1 MRALKLKFSAIAVVC
16 LFVYNYICVMNENFA
31 HLLNLIGQHH
41 QTLEK
46 RDRTRYNVTSTLLLV
61 DSAIIALVAG
71 RSFEPPSNRYSCVLY
86 ISLALCV
93 LSLLLAL
100 ICLYMLLRSDTKDEC
115 TMREV
120 AINAARKIREQVP
133 LTIDDLIISLHT
145 PSDRAQRWLAR
156 LYSLSFATFGC
167 GCATLALYALLS

>member
-1 MRALKLKFSAIAVVC
+1 
-16 LFVYNYICVMNENFA
+16 MNENFA

-41 QTLEK
+41 QILEK
-46 RDRTRYNVTSTLLLV
+46 RDRTRYNVTSTLLLA

-71 RSFEPPSNRYSCVLY
+71 RSFEPPGNRCSCVLY

-115 TMREV
+115 TMRESV
-120 AINAARKIREQVP
+120 INAARKMKERVP
-133 LTIDDLIISLHT
+133 LTLDDLIVLLPSL
-145 PSDRAQRWLAR
+145 PPKVERWLAR

-167 GCATLALYALLS
+167 GCVTLALYALLS